1 MPSEG
6 NSATSVW
13 QLAKL
18 FPFLAPENNSLF
30 QTTGDAQ
37 DSSILFPADIRRL
50 SENIDEYLVTYRIL
64 TSCSRRELNFNGPQS
79 LTTPSITR
87 RISTD
92 LNSTEAKRNVH
103 TFKVDSSLQT
113 IKAFEKYSFILTCCT
128 KVKTYILRLSI
139 DQSTNLFNHFNY
151 LSHNTYQN
159 NLQIYLQ

>member
-64 TSCSRRELNFNGPQS
+64 TSCSKRELNFNGPLS

-87 RISTD
+87 RMSTD
-92 LNSTEAKRNVH
+92 LNSTAATRHVH
-103 TFKVDSSLQT
+103 TSKVDSSLQT
-113 IKAFEKYSFILTCCT
+113 IRAFENYSFTITCCT

-139 DQSTNLFNHFNY
+139 DQRTNSFIHFNY
-151 LSHNTYQN
+151 LRYNTHQN
-159 NLQIYLQ
+159 NL